1 MKSQYC
7 IECGRELKEYLS
19 ETLHVCNICET
30 RKSHSIMVEVNFSG
44 GKKA

>member
-7 IECGRELKEYLS
+7 IDCGRELNEYIS

-30 RKSHSIMVEVNFSG
+30 RKTQPMVVEVYFG
-44 GKKA
+44 DTKKV

>member
-7 IECGRELKEYLS
+7 IDCGREINEYMS

-30 RKSHSIMVEVNFSG
+30 QKGHPIVLDIYYSNKRKG
-44 GKKA
+44 